1 MQTHSDWPVV
11 AVEPE
16 PHAKHSVEFSAIEN
30 VFASQSVHV
39 EEEARYE
46 PAAHVDV
53 PPGPHKLVAES
64 QVVAPSLQEQ
74 PVWSESADEP
84 ETHVKHSVE
93 FSAIE
98 NVFASQSVH
107 VEEEA
112 RYEPAAH
119 VDVPPG
125 PLEPHEL
132 VSTLHVMALSLHVH

>member
-16 PHAKHSVEFSAIEN
+16 PHA
-30 VFASQSVHV
+30 
-39 EEEARYE
+39 
-46 PAAHVDV
+46 
-53 PPGPHKLVAES
+53 
-64 QVVAPSLQEQ
+64 
-74 PVWSESADEP
+74 
-84 ETHVKHSVE
+84 KHSVE